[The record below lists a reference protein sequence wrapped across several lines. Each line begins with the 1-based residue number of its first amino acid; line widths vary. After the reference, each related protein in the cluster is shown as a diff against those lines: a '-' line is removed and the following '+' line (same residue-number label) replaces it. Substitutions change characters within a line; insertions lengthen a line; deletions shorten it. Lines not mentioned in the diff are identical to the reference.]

1 MKAPQNFAQK
11 VDGHVIKVGG
21 LFYVLRVPD
30 GSNDE
35 LWIYPK
41 WNSNNVMNIY
51 FDWKKENYVV
61 RLAKSGDGTNFHTT
75 LKAFAF
81 VRTTQFKSFAAF
93 NSWMIA
99 KIEDLNHHFEY
110 RK

>member
-1 MKAPQNFAQK
+1 MKAPINFAQK
-11 VDGHVIKVGG
+11 IKGHEIRVGR
-21 LFYVLRVPD
+21 LRYVLGD
-30 GSNDE
+30 TNGSNDE
-35 LWIYPK
+35 LWIYPQ

-61 RLAKSGDGTNFHTT
+61 RLAKNGDGMNFHTT
-75 LKAFAF
+75 LPAFAF
-81 VRTTQFKSFAAF
+81 VRTTQFKSFASF

-99 KIEDLNHHFEY
+99 KIDDLYHHFEY